1 MKELVISLSW
11 YKNIKMCL
19 KIILLENTSNL
30 GFQKELNENL
40 QAKG

>member
-1 MKELVISLSW
+1 MISLFW